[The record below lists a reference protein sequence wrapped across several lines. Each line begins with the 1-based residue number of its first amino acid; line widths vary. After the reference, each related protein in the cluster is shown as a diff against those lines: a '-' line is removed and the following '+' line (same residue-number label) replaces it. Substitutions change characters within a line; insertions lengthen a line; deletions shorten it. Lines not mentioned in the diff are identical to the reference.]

1 MSRSWK
7 TFVQSQHFF
16 GQPGKPDKPQIKF
29 MDFLYIAEK
38 KSIPKKVLK
47 IGITGGDRKLG
58 TSANFLWSWE
68 LVKPRM
74 VEDLV
79 KKQLKLFRSGWL
91 KDSQRK
97 YAELPLYGNYN
108 SDYDD
113 SPYEYTTEVFQEK
126 IDLYTLISLVRL
138 NILAVYAD
146 AGLIDTTKDLSEL
159 LRKLSNTPFQ
169 KIQTFGLTVESENDF
184 FVANNKLVDEDNDY
198 NIDINSIVLGR
209 KIENN
214 KVYYLF
220 ISRSNDAVQEKEF
233 KWSEIELGATVFS
246 DRVEEFM
253 IGRVVYYKD
262 LVLGEYKIIGLD
274 ENYKWILQSTYD
286 ANIRKDKYAADD
298 INIKLLDP
306 KNFVDLQKEY
316 AKLNLKMEMLY
327 AYTKKELLN
336 EDLNIPMQY
345 IDIVE
350 VDGSRFIKLKDFQNK
365 EYLLELDSIKDQ
377 RLLEKFNNLS
387 VGKALED
394 SNNVSTSDLDS
405 FSSIN
410 LEDSQLYDTAQTLV
424 GKYIK
429 KKWDMDDGS
438 SQWFE
443 GKIIS
448 FKGDNTY
455 DILYCKDEDGNYQI
469 VEEKLYDEDRGS
481 EEGKIWYIVE
491 NVGEKL
497 LACLQNYDNGIIIA

>member
-58 TSANFLWSWE
+58 RSANFLWSWE

-91 KDSQRK
+91 KDTQRDFDN
-97 YAELPLYGNYN
+97 LPLYGNYN
-108 SDYDD
+108 SDYVG

-184 FVANNKLVDEDNDY
+184 FVANNKLVDEDDDY
-198 NIDINSIVLGR
+198 DIDDSSIVLGR

-220 ISRSNDAVQEKEF
+220 ISRSNNAVQDKEF
-233 KWSEIELGATVFS
+233 KWFKIELGVTDFS
-246 DRVEEFM
+246 DKVKEFM

-262 LVLGEYKIIGLD
+262 SVLGEYKIIGLD
-274 ENYKWILQSTYD
+274 ENNKWILQSLYD
-286 ANIRKDKYAADD
+286 ANIRKDEYAADD

-345 IDIVE
+345 IDTVE
-350 VDGSRFIKLKDFQNK
+350 VDGIRFIKLKDFQNK
-365 EYLLELDSIKDQ
+365 EYLLERDTIKDQ
-377 RLLEKFNNLS
+377 RLLEKFNNLR
-387 VGKALED
+387 VGRALED

-405 FSSIN
+405 LTSIN
-410 LEDSQLYDTAQTLV
+410 FEDSQLYESAENLV
-424 GKYIK
+424 GKFIMR
-429 KKWDMDDGS
+429 KWVMDDGS
-438 SQWFE
+438 DKWFE

-448 FKGDNTY
+448 SKGNNMY
-455 DILYCKDEDGNYQI
+455 EILYCKDDEGNYQI
-469 VEEKLYDEDRGS
+469 VEEKLDEQDMGS
-481 EEGKIWYIVE
+481 EEGKTWYIVE
-491 NVGEKL
+491 NVENKL
-497 LACLQNYDNGIIIA
+497 RECLRNYDEGIIIA